1 MPKAKK
7 EPDITL
13 EEAMN
18 QINEIIEKMDKP
30 DIPLDESFSL
40 YSQGIKLVQLCNGK
54 IDKVEK
60 DIIILNERNK
70 YENEEL

>member
-7 EPDITL
+7 EPDISL
-13 EEAMN
+13 EEMLS
-18 QINEIIEKMDKP
+18 QINEIIIKMDQP

-40 YSQGIKLVQLCNGK
+40 YREGVKLIQSCNEK

-60 DIIILNERNK
+60 EVTILNEGSIQ
-70 YENEEL
+70 EDHEF